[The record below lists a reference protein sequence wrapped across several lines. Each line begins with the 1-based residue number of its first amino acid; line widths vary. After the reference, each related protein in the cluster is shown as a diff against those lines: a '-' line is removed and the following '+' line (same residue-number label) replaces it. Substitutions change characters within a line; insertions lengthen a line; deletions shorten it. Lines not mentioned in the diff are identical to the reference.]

1 MLPEVIVRKF
11 FKKFLEDIDQLFPPA
26 EYHRFIAHPPMPSD
40 ADQSQGSKGSG
51 FEVSHRLSQFADTST
66 VAGGKKK
73 EKIVVAVGPEGGWE
87 ESEVKALLE
96 KGFQIL
102 SLGDRILRT
111 DMAVPVLLGLANEWI
126 DVHAPRQPSSPPKNS
141 AIQAVD
147 TAASVAVATPEKKAA
162 VHTQTGGQP
171 PQQQLSA
178 SAVPAVQKLSA
189 AELDEVNYDDSSY

>member
-11 FKKFLEDIDQLFPPA
+11 FKKFLEDIDELFPLG

-51 FEVSHRLSQFADTST
+51 FEVSHRLSQFTNTATT
-66 VAGGKKK
+66 AAGGKMK

-87 ESEVKALLE
+87 ESEVKALLD

-126 DVHAPRQPSSPPKNS
+126 DVHAPRKPVSPPKNS
-141 AIQAVD
+141 AVQAVD
-147 TAASVAVATPEKKAA
+147 TAAAVVATSAKKA
-162 VHTQTGGQP
+162 TMRSLTDSQP
-171 PQQQLSA
+171 QQLSA
-178 SAVPAVQKLSA
+178 APMTQKLSA
-189 AELDEVNYDDSSY
+189 AELNEVNYDDSSY